1 MVSRARSIGFRV
13 TNLVFAAGALGGLFG
28 IGLVIGWT
36 ETDEG
41 GIHRVHDIGFG
52 VLYGVLLTVAFV
64 AMAWKPEQLTAFFQV
79 LVVALAALIGG
90 LVSADASYLVLAV
103 AVGVAAAILL
113 ALHPARAEL
122 IHPAAK
128 PSPVIG
134 AFVLVASIPL
144 VWFGLTMARLQ
155 RAGPPY
161 DPHVS
166 MDHWATMAAV
176 AFGLV
181 LAGLLAASGI
191 RGWRLAA
198 WCAGLGAAFYG
209 LASIVFRRFP
219 GTDIP
224 YPGSEGIGW
233 GLVALIGG
241 LAFIAVSEWE
251 AHRSRSVG

>member
-1 MVSRARSIGFRV
+1 MGSRVRAIACRV
-13 TNLVFAAGALGGLFG
+13 AALVFAAGALGGLFG

-36 ETDEG
+36 DTDEG

-64 AMAWKPEQLTAFFQV
+64 VVAWKPHQLTAFFQA
-79 LVVALAALIGG
+79 VVVTLAALIAG

-122 IHPAAK
+122 MHPAAK
-128 PSPVIG
+128 PSPVMG

-166 MDHWATMAAV
+166 MHHWANMAAM
-176 AFGLV
+176 ALGLV
-181 LAGLLAASGI
+181 FTGLLAVSGV
-191 RGWRLAA
+191 GPQTPE
-198 WCAGLGAAFYG
+198 
-209 LASIVFRRFP
+209 S
-219 GTDIP
+219 
-224 YPGSEGIGW
+224 
-233 GLVALIGG
+233 LIQT
-241 LAFIAVSEWE
+241 
-251 AHRSRSVG
+251 